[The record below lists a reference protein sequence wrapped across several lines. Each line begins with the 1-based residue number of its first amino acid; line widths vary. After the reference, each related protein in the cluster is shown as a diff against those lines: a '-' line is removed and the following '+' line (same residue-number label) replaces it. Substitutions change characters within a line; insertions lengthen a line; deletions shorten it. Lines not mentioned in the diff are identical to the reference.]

1 MYLKKDKVKKKLFKK
16 LENNSSFLH
25 YFAFSL
31 ISKILFRFSFLINF
45 IKKFSF
51 IKIIYFFKALG
62 YNKLYA
68 KYLIERERIPSYFI
82 SLILNQLIKNKKNY
96 LILDF
101 GGGFGHIAKKFP
113 KKPLKIIIDKDFLSL
128 YFNLNRKNKNF
139 FYICYEFKK
148 NIPIKNKSIDN
159 FVFSDGFCNIKNQFL
174 FLKEIKRIIKNNS
187 SGYISQILSK
197 KVKTFKEYNLSN
209 PKTIEKYLK
218 KLKFNNFKIIPSSI
232 IWHNL
237 KNKQILNLNK
247 NFVLKNKRIYNI
259 IIFPNKIKN
268 LRIDLVFNLYKKTK
282 INFYQDNDLLL
293 DLKSDYKYE

>member
-1 MYLKKDKVKKKLFKK
+1 MIKNKLINKLKKNK
-16 LENNSSFLH
+16 SFL
-25 YFAFSL
+25 YLFS
-31 ISKILFRFSFLINF
+31 
-45 IKKFSF
+45 FSF
-51 IKIIYFFKALG
+51 ISNILLRLKIIEKILKKLNFNNLIKFFLLLG
-62 YNKLYA
+62 YDKNYT
-68 KYLIERERIPSYFI
+68 KYLLLRKKIPSYYI
-82 SLILNQLIKNKKNY
+82 ALILNEIINKNKL
-96 LILDF
+96 LIDF
-101 GGGFGHIAKKFP
+101 GCGFGHS
-113 KKPLKIIIDKDFLSL
+113 LKNLSKNQIKIGIDKDFLSL
-128 YFNLNRKNKNF
+128 YFNLNYKEKNTF
-139 FYICYEFKK
+139 FICYDFDNKKLPFKK
-148 NIPIKNKSIDN
+148 NSIN
-159 FVFSDGFCNIKNQFL
+159 QFIFIDGLYSIKNQFL

-232 IWHNL
+232 IWHSL
-237 KNKQILNLNK
+237 KNKQILNLNQ

-268 LRIDLVFNLYKKTK
+268 LKIDLVFNLYKKTK